1 MGTPS
6 MKVGDPYLK
15 GGWPTSEEGKTAWNR
30 WVEAMALHYKG
41 KVYEWEIWNEPDINK
56 EQIKD
61 YKSLTDLNIRTAEII
76 KRIEPDAKI
85 AALALAFC
93 RCRISGEMYAGF

>member
-1 MGTPS
+1 
-6 MKVGDPYLK
+6 
-15 GGWPTSEEGKTAWNR
+15 
-30 WVEAMALHYKG
+30 MALHYKG
-41 KVYEWEIWNEPDINK
+41 KVYEWEIWYEPDINK

-85 AALALAFC
+85 AALALAFADAEFLEKC
-93 RCRISGEMYAGF
+93 MQDFKERGKLELFDWISYHQYVFRP

>member
-1 MGTPS
+1 
-6 MKVGDPYLK
+6 
-15 GGWPTSEEGKTAWNR
+15 
-30 WVEAMALHYKG
+30 MALHYKG

-85 AALALAFC
+85 AALALAFADAEFLEKC
-93 RCRISGEMYAGF
+93 MQDFMQILHVNIDDFLDIT